1 MVSKKYL
8 DIGEKQI
15 KDKAKIDNDYI
26 AKQFVKDKRDFDKG
40 LAKAIVKRGNQQID
54 DNTQLTE
61 EEFKKFLNKE
71 GKKYD
76 INKKRN

>member
-40 LAKAIVKRGNQQID
+40 LAKAIVKRWNQQID
-54 DNTQLTE
+54 YNTQLTE
-61 EEFKKFLNKE
+61 EEFKKFVN
-71 GKKYD
+71 
-76 INKKRN
+76 

>member
-40 LAKAIVKRGNQQID
+40 IV
-54 DNTQLTE
+54 
-61 EEFKKFLNKE
+61 
-71 GKKYD
+71 Y
-76 INKKRN
+76 